1 LHSLPFGSIKIDQR
15 FVNGYSGDEKAKSV
29 KLRPLGCQKA
39 QGYYFHRPAEFA
51 SFRCETGHSI
61 IRMKRGMTE
70 RKRTNLPETA
80 ALRRIKETIWRII
93 DARCRRCAE
102 MLPGD

>member
-1 LHSLPFGSIKIDQR
+1 MHSLPFGSIKIDQR

-51 SFRCETGHSI
+51 SFRCETGAFYYQNEE
-61 IRMKRGMTE
+61 G
-70 RKRTNLPETA
+70 NDGA
-80 ALRRIKETIWRII
+80 KE
-93 DARCRRCAE
+93 DKSA
-102 MLPGD
+102 